1 MAHDPYAALNA
12 LVRAEVLR
20 DSHSH
25 SERRPADPERKADPE
40 HPREQQPDE
49 RDRG

>member
-1 MAHDPYAALNA
+1 MAHDPYAALHA
-12 LVRAEVLR
+12 LVRAEALR
-20 DSHSH
+20 HSH
-25 SERRPADPERKADPE
+25 AEPRPADPEHNADPE

>member
-1 MAHDPYAALNA
+1 MAHDPYAALHA
-12 LVRAEVLR
+12 LVRAEALR
-20 DSHSH
+20 TSHP
-25 SERRPADPERKADPE
+25 EQRPADPERTADPE